1 VWYWVFQ
8 PKPHEQFLFP
18 YIGETPVS
26 RQVKEFNSVDDI
38 YEEVA
43 EISNASDG
51 KRTMGQEMWYLVP
64 IFANPQYLLNEES
77 FNLINEFHYI
87 TDYNIPLGKTLD
99 ETDAHKLE
107 YFTII
112 KNEMGVALKHKQEK
126 DAKKKS

>member
-1 VWYWVFQ
+1 MFQ
-8 PKPHEQFLFP
+8 PKPHDQFLFP

-26 RQVKEFNSVDDI
+26 RQRKEFNSVDYI
-38 YEEVA
+38 YEEVH

-51 KRTMGQEMWYLVP
+51 TRTMGLEMWYLVP
-64 IFANPQYLLNEES
+64 IFANPQYLLNDEL
-77 FNLINEFHYI
+77 FNLINEYHYI

-112 KNEMGVALKHKQEK
+112 KNEMGVALKHKQER

>member
-1 VWYWVFQ
+1 
-8 PKPHEQFLFP
+8 LFP

-38 YEEVA
+38 YEEIA

-77 FNLINEFHYI
+77 FNLIMNFTTSQI
-87 TDYNIPLGKTLD
+87 TIFRWVKPWMRQMLINWNIS
-99 ETDAHKLE
+99 
-107 YFTII
+107 
-112 KNEMGVALKHKQEK
+112 Q
-126 DAKKKS
+126 

>member
-1 VWYWVFQ
+1 M
-8 PKPHEQFLFP
+8 FP
-18 YIGETPVS
+18 YIGETPIT
-26 RQVKEFNSVDDI
+26 RQRKEFNSVDDI
-38 YEEVA
+38 YEEVL
-43 EISNASDG
+43 EVSNASDET
-51 KRTMGQEMWYLVP
+51 RTMGQEMWYLVP
-64 IFANPQYLLNEES
+64 IFANPKYLLNDEL
-77 FNLINEFHYI
+77 FNLINEYHYI

>member
-1 VWYWVFQ
+1 MFQ
-8 PKPHEQFLFP
+8 PKPHDQFLFP
-18 YIGETPVS
+18 YIGETPIT
-26 RQVKEFNSVDDI
+26 RQRKEFNSVDDI
-38 YEEVA
+38 YEEVQ
-43 EISNASDG
+43 EVSNASDET
-51 KRTMGQEMWYLVP
+51 RTMGQEMWYLVP
-64 IFANPQYLLNEES
+64 IFANPKYLLNDEL
-77 FNLINEFHYI
+77 FNLINEYHYI